1 MIEVKHLRKDYGS
14 GSLIIHAL
22 NDLSFA
28 IPDGKVVTIMGK
40 SGSGKSTLLR
50 LLGVLDRPTSGE
62 IWIDNQRVDSMHDSR
77 RAQLR
82 LTELGYIFQEYALLP
97 ELTAVENVYLPAL
110 MLARPGVHPRQRALD
125 LLRVVGLEERTNH
138 LPKELSGGEQ
148 QRVAIARAMINTPKY
163 LFADEPTANLD
174 TASAEVVMQTF
185 VKLNQDTSITVI
197 FVSHDP
203 DDKQYAST
211 YLFLKDGSLVEPYF

>member
-14 GSLIIHAL
+14 ARLIIHAL

-28 IPDGKVVTIMGK
+28 VTDGNVVSIMGK

-62 IWIDNQRVDSMHDSR
+62 IWIDGQRVDRMHDSQ
-77 RAQLR
+77 RARLR
-82 LTELGYIFQEYALLP
+82 LTSLGYIFQEYALLP
-97 ELTAVENVYLPAL
+97 ELTALENVYLPAI
-110 MLARPGVHPRQRALD
+110 MLARRGVHPKQRARE
-125 LLRVVGLEERTNH
+125 LLKIVGLEERIDH

-148 QRVAIARAMINTPKY
+148 QRVAIARAMINAPKY

-185 VKLNQDTSITVI
+185 VQLNRDTGITVI

-203 DDKQYAST
+203 DDKQYASSC
-211 YLFLKDGSLVEPYF
+211 LFLKDGNIVEPYF